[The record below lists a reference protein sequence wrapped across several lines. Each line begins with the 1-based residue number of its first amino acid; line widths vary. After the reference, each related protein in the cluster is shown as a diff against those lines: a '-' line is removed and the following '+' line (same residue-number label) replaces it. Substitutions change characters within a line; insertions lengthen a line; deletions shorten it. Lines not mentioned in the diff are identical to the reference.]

1 MPISPSFAYR
11 AAVCSLFALIF
22 LSLAWELWLAPLHP
36 GGSWL
41 ALKALPLC
49 LLLPGVLRRN
59 RQTFLLGG
67 MLVLFYAAEAVVRLF
82 DVSAASRWCAAAAV
96 LLSSLYF
103 VSCLWFVRQVRGG
116 GDAR

>member
-1 MPISPSFAYR
+1 MPISQSFAYR

-22 LSLAWELWLAPLHP
+22 LSLAWELWLAPLRP

-41 ALKALPLC
+41 ALKTLPLC

-82 DVSAASRWCAAAAV
+82 DAQPASRVCAVAALASGM
-96 LLSSLYF
+96 LFF
-103 VSCLWFVRQVRGG
+103 VSCLMFMRAGKRER
-116 GDAR
+116 A

>member
-1 MPISPSFAYR
+1 MPISQSFAYR

-22 LSLAWELWLAPLHP
+22 LSLAWELWLAPLRP

-41 ALKALPLC
+41 ALKA
-49 LLLPGVLRRN
+49 LPGVLRRN

-82 DVSAASRWCAAAAV
+82 DAQPASRVCAAAALASGV
-96 LLSSLYF
+96 LFF
-103 VSCLWFVRQVRGG
+103 VSCLMFMRAGKRER
-116 GDAR
+116 A